1 MKCQKNNFH
10 LQQKKTHTQ
19 TAERRDVKR
28 GIKNKC
34 EYSNIAYGC

>member
-1 MKCQKNNFH
+1 MPKKQLSFAT
-10 LQQKKTHTQ
+10 KKTHTQ